1 MFSGWWFPVDVC
13 VCLTFNGTSLYQSP
27 HGLSVFAWLPVW
39 KIFSGCL
46 PAYRYS
52 LKFSQSGV
60 QTTNAFHISNDC
72 LNSRLLRSS
81 RPKIL
86 NNLCEGSSWKIS
98 HQKQILSWPPELP
111 GNWSKQTAYLIYFTF
126 VFNVW
131 ISNEISSTMNTMMKS
146 SGMINFLGYPLE
158 KWFTKSLQKVVCS
171 LLGHYVTRLLTRW
184 TLKFDLL
191 NLIFIDMVL

>member
-1 MFSGWWFPVDVC
+1 MISGGCLC
-13 VCLTFNGTSLYQSP
+13 VFLIFNGISLYQSP

-39 KIFSGCL
+39 KIFNGCL

-60 QTTNAFHISNDC
+60 QTTNAFQFSNDC
-72 LNSRLLRSS
+72 LNSRLLKS
-81 RPKIL
+81 RRPRIL

-98 HQKQILSWPPELP
+98 HQKQILLLTSRTAWQLE
-111 GNWSKQTAYLIYFTF
+111 QTNGLFNLLHLTF

-146 SGMINFLGYPLE
+146 SGMTNFLGYPLE
-158 KWFTKSLQKVVCS
+158 RWFTKSLQKVVCS